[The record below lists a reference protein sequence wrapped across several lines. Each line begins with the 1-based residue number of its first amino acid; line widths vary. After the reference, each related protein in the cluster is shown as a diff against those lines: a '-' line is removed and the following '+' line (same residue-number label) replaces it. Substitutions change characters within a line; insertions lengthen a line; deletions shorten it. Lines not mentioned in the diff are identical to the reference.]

1 MSQKGGYDVEFLNGE
16 PDDNVTC
23 SICLFV
29 LREPMQSIGCGH
41 RYCKTC
47 VERLQK
53 TDKGHYVCPED
64 RSEMKLFPDKG
75 REREILSKIVKCNNA
90 DNGCQWTKELRQ
102 LKDHLA
108 SDCFYNL
115 VECPRNECNEEV
127 IAHHLADHMSDECEY
142 RRLWCPFCF
151 QRYSFNLEE
160 MEDHLLDECT
170 RRLIPCQFANLGCE
184 EQVHMENFIKH
195 ETDSAPYHLKL
206 AINKISEQDE
216 MVQLQNEK
224 LESQES
230 KISELEL
237 SQKNLSNSLTQIQNR
252 IPAPIFSSN
261 SFILKIHDFDKE
273 LDRAKKGIPMYR
285 WFYTSR
291 FHNLLIYI
299 YLKGADKDYVGL
311 YFSTTQG
318 NFDDMIEWPMVARI
332 CSWTQNGGK
341 LSNPHILDTS
351 QYKENFGN
359 VPTKGGQGFPRFT
372 RIDEVKEDTLIVK
385 IKLAYKY

>member
-53 TDKGHYVCPED
+53 TDKGYYVCPED
-64 RSEMKLFPDKG
+64 RSEMKLFPDRG

-160 MEDHLLDECT
+160 EHIEECEEFPLCCDFCTEGGIPRSKMEDHLLDECT

-216 MVQLQNEK
+216 MVQLQKVRISREQNFRIRTFPEK
-224 LESQES
+224 SQ
-230 KISELEL
+230 
-237 SQKNLSNSLTQIQNR
+237 QQFNSNSKQDSCTNI
-252 IPAPIFSSN
+252 
-261 SFILKIHDFDKE
+261 
-273 LDRAKKGIPMYR
+273 
-285 WFYTSR
+285 
-291 FHNLLIYI
+291 
-299 YLKGADKDYVGL
+299 
-311 YFSTTQG
+311 
-318 NFDDMIEWPMVARI
+318 
-332 CSWTQNGGK
+332 
-341 LSNPHILDTS
+341 
-351 QYKENFGN
+351 
-359 VPTKGGQGFPRFT
+359 
-372 RIDEVKEDTLIVK
+372 
-385 IKLAYKY
+385 